1 MLTKWSGGVLAVV
14 LVTGSC
20 MVSYPAAD
28 PFAGPPPGSERPG
41 TPMYQVAFG
50 GKCGICSVSLDV
62 AGLRDVY
69 VDTTLIVR
77 RHRIPATPGGVVV
90 MSVAPVG
97 DWGPVERIEIR
108 VNGEVIAEANNGD
121 LEGLPGTEGGGA
133 LSVRAVL
140 PQD

>member
-1 MLTKWSGGVLAVV
+1 MLRKWGVVVLAVV

-41 TPMYQVAFG
+41 TPMYQVSFG

-62 AGLRDVY
+62 AGQRDVY

-77 RHRIPATPGGVVV
+77 RHRIPATPGAVVV

-108 VNGEVIAEANNGD
+108 VNGDVIAEATNGD
-121 LEGLPGTEGGGA
+121 RDGLPGTEGGGA